1 LLWFLITQNPREPV
15 YHGKALTLWLQTYD
29 PSSPF
34 DKGSPEWSQTDD
46 AVLHIGS
53 NGMPVLLQMLSA
65 SDSEL
70 TLQFVRLVQRQRLM
84 KIHFVPAMTQNIEA
98 SRAFIV
104 LGDAAKDA
112 VPELIKVFDGNH
124 SFESQAA
131 IEDALSWIGPGAEP
145 ALPLLL
151 GAATNVNHKVRA
163 NALWA
168 LGEIR
173 AEAQICVPVL
183 IHALSDTDSGTR
195 LSAAHALG
203 MFGSDA
209 ESAIPAL
216 TRLSSPATFWGPMG
230 FDQAMIEAQNALR
243 QINRPVVSSSGER
256 VTESELPNLNPLL
269 IPR

>member
-1 LLWFLITQNPREPV
+1 
-15 YHGKALTLWLQTYD
+15 
-29 PSSPF
+29 
-34 DKGSPEWSQTDD
+34 
-46 AVLHIGS
+46 
-53 NGMPVLLQMLSA
+53 
-65 SDSEL
+65 
-70 TLQFVRLVQRQRLM
+70 
-84 KIHFVPAMTQNIEA
+84 
-98 SRAFIV
+98 
-104 LGDAAKDA
+104 
-112 VPELIKVFDGNH
+112 
-124 SFESQAA
+124 
-131 IEDALSWIGPGAEP
+131 
-145 ALPLLL
+145 LLL